1 MFFRANDEELLEKC
15 KDIWNKTEGLKND
28 ASNTLQVYEDRYIKT
43 K

>member
-1 MFFRANDEELLEKC
+1 MFFRVNDEELLEKC
-15 KDIWNKTEGLKND
+15 KDIWNKIEGLKND